1 MKPEIDYTL
10 YVCTDRKL
18 MSSPSVEASVEAAV
32 RGGATVI
39 QLREKDVAGRE
50 FYETALA
57 VKRVTDCYGV
67 PLIIND
73 RIDIAIA
80 VDAAGVHLGQ
90 KDIPVEVARK
100 LLGEEKIIG
109 ISAANPREARLAAEK
124 GADYLGVGAMYQTST
139 KTDTRPVTLETLAE
153 IRSAVKIPIVVIG
166 GIGRE
171 NAMNFKGLGVNGIA
185 VVSSVVAQRDVTAAA
200 EEMKRIFL
208 TGATD

>member
-39 QLREKDVAGRE
+39 QLREKDVTGRE

-90 KDIPVEVARK
+90 KDMPVEVARK
-100 LLGEEKIIG
+100 LLGAEKIIG
-109 ISAANPREARLAAEK
+109 ISAANPQEARLAAEK

-139 KTDTRPVTLETLAE
+139 KTDTRPVTLETLAA
-153 IRSAVKIPIVVIG
+153 IRSAVTIPIVVIG

>member
-1 MKPEIDYTL
+1 MKPKIDYTL

-171 NAMNFKGLGVNGIA
+171 NAMNFKGLGVNGLA
-185 VVSSVVAQRDVTAAA
+185 VVSSVVAQRNVTAAA